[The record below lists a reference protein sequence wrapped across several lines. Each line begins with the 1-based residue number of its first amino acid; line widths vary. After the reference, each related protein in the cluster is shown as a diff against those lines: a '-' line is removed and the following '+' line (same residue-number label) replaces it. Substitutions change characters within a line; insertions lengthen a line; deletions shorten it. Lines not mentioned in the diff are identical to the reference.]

1 MQPLN
6 VVHIFRSR
14 VRTTENYHENRT
26 HEIHF
31 DSKHRLRH
39 WLALFSIPRTRPIF
53 NRFYMFFNA
62 SSRVWPSLMHP
73 GRAGTSTENPPSSL
87 RSSTTVSFFVFL
99 PITSCSIYLVLLSF
113 CDLPFNR
120 RTDPTVFAYH
130 SSPIYWVFFGLQDCE
145 GRSGGGL
152 PDCESGGVATQSQQV
167 ESGVLCHDHF
177 HAAFN

>member
-6 VVHIFRSR
+6 VVH
-14 VRTTENYHENRT
+14 
-26 HEIHF
+26 
-31 DSKHRLRH
+31 
-39 WLALFSIPRTRPIF
+39 IF

-62 SSRVWPSLMHP
+62 SSREWPSLMHP

-113 CDLPFNR
+113 CDLLFNR

-130 SSPIYWVFFGLQDCE
+130 SSPIYWAFFGLQDCE

-152 PDCESGGVATQSQQV
+152 PDCESGGLRRNRNRLKAESFAMITFTPPSTNINIRYAYLYSFDDQLQV
-167 ESGVLCHDHF
+167 SYLPE
-177 HAAFN
+177 